1 MIFLICLIAV
11 LIYAVTIAQLII
23 GFDKITDFVATDSK
37 PETFFSIVI
46 PFRNEAQNLPELLE
60 SLRKL
65 NYPIDL
71 FELILIDDFS
81 TDASVKMIYD
91 WRMANGSFQVTLLEN
106 IKISGS
112 PKKDA
117 ISRAVP
123 IVKKDWIIT
132 TDADC
137 RVNENWLQTLD
148 HYIQNNEVS
157 MIAGSVSYANC
168 RSFLHHFQQLD
179 LTSLQ
184 GATIGSFGMDLG
196 FMCNGADFAYK
207 KSLFQELGG
216 FGGNN
221 KIASGDDVF
230 LLQKAVAKVPKEVHY
245 LKSVKNIVLTKPL
258 NSWKVLFH
266 QRVRW
271 ASKTGSYQSVFGKD
285 LALIVF
291 TANAF
296 CLISFALSLFKQ
308 MTWLQFGLVFL
319 IKFTIDAILLLKTNR
334 FLMGNRLHYLVF
346 GSLVYPFFSVAV
358 ALYAMVGSYEW
369 KGRKFKN

>member
-1 MIFLICLIAV
+1 MIFLICLIVV

-23 GFDKITDFVATDSK
+23 GFHKIENFFATAAK
-37 PETFFSIVI
+37 PKTFFSIVV
-46 PFRNEAQNLPELLE
+46 PFRNEAENLPDLLE
-60 SLRKL
+60 SFRKL

-81 TDASVKMIYD
+81 TDASVKLIYD

-117 ISRAVP
+117 ISRAIP
-123 IVKKDWIIT
+123 IVKKDWIVT

-137 RVNENWLQTLD
+137 MVNENWLSTID
-148 HYIQNNEVS
+148 HYIQDNEVA
-157 MIAGSVSYANC
+157 MIAGAVSYFNC
-168 RSFLHHFQQLD
+168 QSFLHHFQQLD

-184 GATIGSFGMDLG
+184 GATIGSFGIKLG
-196 FMCNGADFAYK
+196 FMCNGANFAYT

-221 KIASGDDVF
+221 NLASGDDVF
-230 LLQKAVAKVPKEVHY
+230 LLQKAVAKVPDQVHY
-245 LKSVKNIVLTKPL
+245 LKSENNIVLTKPTD
-258 NSWKVLFH
+258 SWKTLFN
-266 QRVRW
+266 QRIRW

-291 TANAF
+291 AANFFCLLPFAF
-296 CLISFALSLFKQ
+296 CLFEK
-308 MTWLQFGLVFL
+308 MHWVQFGILL
-319 IKFTIDAILLLKTNR
+319 TIKFMVDAILLYKTTN
-334 FLMGNRLHYLVF
+334 FLTKKRPRHLFL
-346 GSLVYPFFSVAV
+346 GSLLYPFFSVAV
-358 ALYAMVGSYEW
+358 AARALAGSYEW
-369 KGRKFKN
+369 KGRQFKI